1 MHRNALI
8 LFVFLT
14 GLFFL
19 TGCINRTTTI
29 SGTIGKQTKLLYSNP
44 DLAVCYDGFWDT
56 LVPDDQGR
64 FELRLDLKEGRFI
77 FIRTSGS
84 RYNKYLLP
92 VQPGEKY
99 EISIDE
105 NNGLLVYGPNEAGI
119 ELYQSVWNEGLK
131 PMAMDWGAFFENDT
145 FSRDEM
151 IEKVKQE
158 ELTGF
163 KKLLDNKKITRSFY
177 KLIAGDRDCFYASIS
192 AELYLQDMLKIY
204 RSPKTDNSILAEENT
219 MKQLQNIF
227 DRYKPDDKNLM
238 KSPSWTKYALSMYTK
253 FYKQYFTKHI
263 NRDNIESL
271 INVDSHFS
279 FWFEQI
285 RQSFSD
291 EALESALALLIY
303 RAGPE
308 NNDVVE
314 ASVPAFEYFKEKYPA
329 SHYLQYFQYY
339 MNRAIL
345 FYSGNKLDSSI
356 YFIEAGDRINS
367 FSELIFQ
374 LRGKK
379 LYVDIWRITCGPC
392 RGEFQYKDSLEIILE
407 QHDIIPLYISLDN
420 NNQDKKWK
428 ALVYAYNLRGIHFR
442 ANQAFIDDLNKLY
455 LDGKNPGGNEKKSF
469 SIPWYMLIDKNG
481 HIVEKQ
487 AKRPS
492 EIIATKRLLN

>member
-84 RYNKYLLP
+84 RYKYLLP

-119 ELYQSVWNEGLK
+119 ELYQSVWNEGLR

-238 KSPSWTKYALSMYTK
+238 KSPSWTKYALFMYTEI
-253 FYKQYFTKHI
+253 YLQYLKKHI
-263 NRDNIESL
+263 DRDRIESL
-271 INVDSHFS
+271 IDPEQHFS
-279 FWFEQI
+279 FWFEQTK
-285 RQSFSD
+285 QSFPGNR
-291 EALESALALLIY
+291 LESALALLIY
-303 RAGPE
+303 RQGGSE
-308 NNDVVE
+308 VE
-314 ASVPAFEYFKEKYPA
+314 SSIPAYRYFKEKYPA
-329 SHYLQYFQYY
+329 SPYLTYFEDE
-339 MNRAIL
+339 MNKTIE
-345 FYSGNKLDSSI
+345 FYTGNKSDPSIRFTENSDS
-356 YFIEAGDRINS
+356 INS
-367 FSELIFQ
+367 LSALISRFK
-374 LRGKK
+374 GKK
-379 LYVDIWRITCGPC
+379 LYVDVWATWCAPC
-392 RGEFQYKDSLEIILE
+392 RKEFQYKDSLEIILE
-407 QHDIIPLYISLDN
+407 QHDITPLYISLDN
-420 NNQDKKWK
+420 ENQNKKWK
-428 ALVYAYNLRGIHFR
+428 ALVYANHLKGVHFR
-442 ANQAFIDDLNKLY
+442 ANQAFIDDLKLY
-455 LDGKNPGGNEKKSF
+455 WGGEKGKKSF
-469 SIPWYMLIDKNG
+469 LIPWYMLIDENG
-481 HIVEKQ
+481 NILEKH
-487 AKRPS
+487 ARRPS
-492 EIIATKRLLN
+492 EIVATKRLSD